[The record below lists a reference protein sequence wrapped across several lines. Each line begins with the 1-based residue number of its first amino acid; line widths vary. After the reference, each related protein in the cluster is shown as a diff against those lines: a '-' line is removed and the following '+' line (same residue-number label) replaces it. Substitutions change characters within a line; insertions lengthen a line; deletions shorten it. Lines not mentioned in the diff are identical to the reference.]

1 MALRESKGKSAM
13 ENIDNGAK
21 KKGNSI
27 LNSAKY
33 SSGNT
38 DEWYTT
44 YETIAD
50 ELVHYHSQFK
60 GKVVLCNC
68 DDPFESNFTYYFLRH
83 FNQLQLKKL
92 ICTSYA
98 GSKIDQ
104 IHDNSQL
111 QMTLFDDA
119 GEPLSVGQG
128 YVLIVSKVPGNPGE
142 EVSDETIRAVLE
154 RKGAVKRLKGSGDF
168 RSDECIEYLKECDIC
183 CTNPPFSLF
192 ASMFSLLV
200 KYEKQ
205 YLLIGNQNAITYKEI
220 FPMIKENKT
229 WVGYHFGDMAFRVPA
244 DTEPRSTRF
253 WIDETGQKWRSLG
266 NAMWLTNLDVSQRHK
281 DLILTEHYSPNRYP
295 HYDNF
300 DAINVRRVIDI
311 PMDYDGIMGVPIT
324 YLKYHNGYQFEIVGE
339 ANHGSDNEFD
349 LFKPRVGGKD
359 LFKRIL
365 IRRIRYTPVSEFR
378 ILDLFCGAGG
388 LSWGMDKNPHFQT
401 TVALDFDAQAADT
414 FKKNMPYAEVVV
426 GDITDS
432 TVKERI
438 VSLAQQTG
446 VNMIVGGPPCQGYS
460 MKGKKLGLE
469 DPRNFLF
476 REYLSLV
483 EKLQPEVFVIEN
495 VKGLL
500 LSANGW
506 FKAQIIEAIEGLGY
520 TVRFGILNA
529 ADFGVPQ
536 SRERAIFICSKHR
549 EIPLPAPTLERRTT
563 VRDAISD
570 LAYLES
576 NEGDFEQEYTTDAQS
591 DYQAMMRT
599 GSTKLYN
606 HKASNHKQ
614 VAIDKL
620 KLIPP
625 EQGKECLP
633 EEMHGK
639 QKFKTTW
646 GRLKW
651 DEVSPTIDTRFDAS
665 SNGTNNH
672 PFLNRAITPRE
683 AARIQSFDDR
693 FVFYGSKVY
702 VRKQVGNAV
711 PPLLAKAIADQI
723 YAVLGEHYIDET
735 GKGE

>member
-1 MALRESKGKSAM
+1 MARKLKVIENKALPKG
-13 ENIDNGAK
+13 
-21 KKGNSI
+21 GNSI
-27 LNSAKY
+27 LNNAKY
-33 SSGNT
+33 SSANT

-44 YETIAD
+44 YETIAE
-50 ELVHYHSQFK
+50 ELEHYREQFRN
-60 GKVVLCNC
+60 KVVLCNC
-68 DDPFESNFTYYFLRH
+68 DDPYESNFCYYFLKH

-98 GSKIDQ
+98 GSKITQ
-104 IHDNSQL
+104 IQANSK
-111 QMTLFDDA
+111 
-119 GEPLSVGQG
+119 LSANTKNVKDKNKYSKNG
-128 YVLIVSKVPGNPGE
+128 YVLIVTEMPGKAGE
-142 EVSDETIRAVLE
+142 EISDEIIKTVIEKEGTINKLN
-154 RKGAVKRLKGSGDF
+154 GNGDF
-168 RSDECIEYLKECDIC
+168 SSDECIEYLKECDIC

-192 ASMFSLLV
+192 ASLFSLLT

-220 FPMIKENKT
+220 FPYIKENKA
-229 WVGYHFGDMAFRVPA
+229 WVGYRFGDMSFRVPD
-244 DTEPRSTRF
+244 DTEPRNTRF
-253 WIDETGQKWRSLG
+253 WVDESGQKWRSLG
-266 NAMWLTNLDVSQRHK
+266 NAMWLTNLDMPKRHQE
-281 DLILTEHYSPNRYP
+281 LILTAHYEPEKYP
-295 HYDNF
+295 KYDDF
-300 DAINVRRVIDI
+300 DGINVQKVADI
-311 PMDYDGIMGVPIT
+311 PMDYFGIMGVPIT
-324 YLKYHNGYQFEIVGE
+324 YLKYHNGEQFEIVGE

-349 LFKPRVGGKD
+349 LFKPRVNGKE

-365 IRRIRYTPVSEFR
+365 IKRIDKKPSEFK

-388 LSWGMDKNPHFQT
+388 LSWGMDKNPYFKT
-401 TVALDFDAQAADT
+401 MVALDFDENAANT

-432 TVKERI
+432 KIKENI
-438 VSLAQQTG
+438 VSLAKKTG

-460 MKGKKLGLE
+460 MKGKKLGLQ

-476 REYLSLV
+476 REYLDLV
-483 EKLQPEVFVIEN
+483 QRLQPDVFVIEN

-506 FKAQIIEAIEGLGY
+506 FKDQIVSTIENLGY

-529 ADFGVPQ
+529 ANFGVPQ
-536 SRERAIFICSKHR
+536 ARERAIFICSKHGAI
-549 EIPLPAPTLERRTT
+549 ELPEATVNSKVT
-563 VRDAISD
+563 VRDAIED

-576 NEGDFEQEYTTDAQS
+576 NEGDFQQEYITEPKS
-591 DYQAMMRT
+591 DYQIMMRA
-599 GSTKLYN
+599 GSKKLYN

-614 VAIDKL
+614 IAIDKL

-625 EQGKECLP
+625 EQGKEFLP
-633 EEMHGK
+633 EELHGK

-672 PFLNRAITPRE
+672 PFLHRAITPRE
-683 AARIQSFDDR
+683 AARIQSFDDK
-693 FVFYGSKVY
+693 FIFYGSKVY

-711 PPLLAKAIADQI
+711 PPLLAKAIADKI
-723 YAVLGEHYIDET
+723 AKTFELGE
-735 GKGE
+735 

>member
-1 MALRESKGKSAM
+1 MARKLKVIESKALPKG
-13 ENIDNGAK
+13 
-21 KKGNSI
+21 GNSI
-27 LNSAKY
+27 LNNAKY
-33 SSGNT
+33 SSANT

-44 YETIAD
+44 YETIAE
-50 ELVHYHSQFK
+50 ELEHYREQFRN
-60 GKVVLCNC
+60 KVVLCNC
-68 DDPFESNFTYYFLRH
+68 DDPYESNFCYYFLKH

-98 GSKIDQ
+98 GSKITQ
-104 IHDNSQL
+104 IQANSK
-111 QMTLFDDA
+111 
-119 GEPLSVGQG
+119 LSANTKKIKDKNKYSKNG
-128 YVLIVSKVPGNPGE
+128 YVLIVTEMPGKDGE
-142 EVSDETIRAVLE
+142 EISDEIIKTVIKKEGTINKLN
-154 RKGAVKRLKGSGDF
+154 GSGDF
-168 RSDECIEYLKECDIC
+168 SSDECIEYLKECDIC

-192 ASMFSLLV
+192 ASLFSLLI

-220 FPMIKENKT
+220 FPYIKENKA
-229 WVGYHFGDMAFRVPA
+229 WVGYRFGDMSFRVPD
-244 DTEPRSTRF
+244 DTEPRNTRF
-253 WIDETGQKWRSLG
+253 WVDESGQKWRSLG
-266 NAMWLTNLDVSQRHK
+266 NAMWLTNLDMPKRHQE
-281 DLILTEHYSPNRYP
+281 LILTAHYEPEKYP
-295 HYDNF
+295 KYDDF
-300 DAINVRRVIDI
+300 DGINVQKVADI
-311 PMDYDGIMGVPIT
+311 PMDYLGIMGVPIT
-324 YLKYHNGYQFEIVGE
+324 YLKYHNGEQFEIVGE

-349 LFKPRVGGKD
+349 LFKPRVNGKE

-365 IRRIRYTPVSEFR
+365 IKRIDKKPSEFK

-388 LSWGMDKNPHFQT
+388 LSWGMDKNPYFKT
-401 TVALDFDAQAADT
+401 MVALDFDENAANT

-432 TVKERI
+432 KIKENI
-438 VSLAQQTG
+438 VSLAKKTG

-460 MKGKKLGLE
+460 MKGKKLGLQ

-476 REYLSLV
+476 REYLDLV
-483 EKLQPEVFVIEN
+483 QRLQPDVFVIEN

-506 FKAQIIEAIEGLGY
+506 FKDQIVSTIENLGY

-529 ADFGVPQ
+529 ANFGVPQ
-536 SRERAIFICSKHR
+536 ARERAIFICSKHGAI
-549 EIPLPAPTLERRTT
+549 ELPEATVNSKVT
-563 VRDAISD
+563 VRDAIED

-576 NEGDFEQEYTTDAQS
+576 NEGDFQQEYITEPKS
-591 DYQAMMRT
+591 DYQILMRA
-599 GSTKLYN
+599 GSKKLYN

-614 VAIDKL
+614 IAIDKL

-625 EQGKECLP
+625 EQGKEFLP
-633 EEMHGK
+633 EELHGK

-672 PFLNRAITPRE
+672 PFLHRAITPRE
-683 AARIQSFDDR
+683 AARIQSFDDK
-693 FVFYGSKVY
+693 FIFYGSKVY

-711 PPLLAKAIADQI
+711 PPLLAKAIADKI
-723 YAVLGEHYIDET
+723 AKTFELGE
-735 GKGE
+735 